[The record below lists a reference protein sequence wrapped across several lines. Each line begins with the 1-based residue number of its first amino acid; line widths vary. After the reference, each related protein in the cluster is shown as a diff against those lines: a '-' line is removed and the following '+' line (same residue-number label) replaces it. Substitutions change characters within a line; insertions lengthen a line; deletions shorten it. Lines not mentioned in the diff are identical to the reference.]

1 LRFKG
6 QSRPSTQEA
15 VRRTIEIKFGYCDIL
30 VLFCTRSVLV
40 LALVLVLILD
50 KGRHFREQ
58 NALPAKNAGFPE
70 REITDES
77 GSMLGFRRRAECGG
91 PFSFS
96 FGKRGRTARFGG
108 LVGKD

>member
-6 QSRPSTQEA
+6 QPRPSTQET

-40 LALVLVLILD
+40 LVLILD
-50 KGRHFREQ
+50 NGRHFREQ